1 MVRDTGL
8 GFSNVVA
15 VLIKGTRNSHLA
27 FLAGR
32 TRDVRWALLSDTEF
46 QLKTE
51 RRSPELSA
59 WIRPKPELS
68 LTSSYTLPIEEINIS
83 LRFTE

>member
-1 MVRDTGL
+1 MVRDTDL
-8 GFSNVVA
+8 GFNNIVV
-15 VLIKGTRNSHLA
+15 VLIKGTRNPHLA

-32 TRDVRWALLSDTEF
+32 TRDVRWALLNDTEF

-59 WIRPKPELS
+59 WIRPQPELS